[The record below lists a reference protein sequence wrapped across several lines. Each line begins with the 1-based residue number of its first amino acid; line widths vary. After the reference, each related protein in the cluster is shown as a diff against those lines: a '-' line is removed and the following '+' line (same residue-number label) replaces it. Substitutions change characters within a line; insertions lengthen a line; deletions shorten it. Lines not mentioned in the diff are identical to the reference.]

1 MLIPRRQPP
10 IPARWRRP
18 GGAFRGT
25 NVIELDRALAA
36 YLEEWEENPDAA
48 LRAALSD
55 LLFAIEEAETWRRAF
70 RASVSFGYARGQ
82 GLLPPN
88 PVATKGDGRGD

>member
-1 MLIPRRQPP
+1 MLIPRCRISSMPAVEPVRQ
-10 IPARWRRP
+10 AVWE
-18 GGAFRGT
+18 A
-25 NVIELDRALAA
+25 NVIDLDRALAA
-36 YLEEWEENPDAA
+36 YLEDWEENPNAA

-70 RASVSFGYARGQ
+70 QASVSFGYARGQ

-88 PVATKGDGRGD
+88 PGATKGDRRGD

>member
-1 MLIPRRQPP
+1 
-10 IPARWRRP
+10 
-18 GGAFRGT
+18 
-25 NVIELDRALAA
+25 
-36 YLEEWEENPDAA
+36 
-48 LRAALSD
+48 LSD